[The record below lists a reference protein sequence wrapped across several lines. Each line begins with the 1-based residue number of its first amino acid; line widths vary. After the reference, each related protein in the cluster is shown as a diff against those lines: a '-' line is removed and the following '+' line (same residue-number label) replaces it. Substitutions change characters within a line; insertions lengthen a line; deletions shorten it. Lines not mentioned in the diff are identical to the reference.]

1 MLINGFELL
10 RAWVADVI
18 AAPTFWL
25 LVPILVF
32 ETVAERSAHRA
43 HSSQER

>member
-1 MLINGFELL
+1 MLIGGFDLL

-32 ETVAERSAHRA
+32 ETVAERSYRRLR
-43 HSSQER
+43 SRQEP